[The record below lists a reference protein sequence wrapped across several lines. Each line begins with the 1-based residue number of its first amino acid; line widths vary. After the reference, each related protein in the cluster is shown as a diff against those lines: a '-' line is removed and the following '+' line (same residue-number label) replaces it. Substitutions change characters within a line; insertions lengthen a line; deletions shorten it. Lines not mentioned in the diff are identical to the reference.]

1 MATPRLP
8 NPGSDRGTWG
18 SILNEYLTVEHNPDG
33 TLKKA
38 ADIADAKTKANS
50 AVQSVNS
57 KAPISGDV
65 ALTAA
70 DVGALTQTAADAR
83 YIAGLKQTTAPG
95 SPALNDL
102 WYDSTNDLW
111 KRWNG
116 SAWVT
121 AVNVTSVDG
130 QSGVVDLSTTYV
142 GQPAVAPTNGQLLRW
157 DSLLGEYVATNP
169 VGAGRIAAAV
179 NVTNVATSIPGPG
192 AGGGIGSTIAVPGTA
207 ISVTDSGGRPVV
219 IRFGATFNQSV
230 TGQGSV
236 FMALKETTSGVVDV
250 VIHVTPLPNSAAAG
264 LTTITLG
271 AYEFDIGVVTTTRTF
286 DLRVLLYCPA
296 ANNPSGSILNSA
308 INPSWMRAD
317 AA

>member
-1 MATPRLP
+1 MARLP
-8 NPGSDRGTWG
+8 NPGSDKGTWG
-18 SILNEYLTVEHNPDG
+18 DILNDYLSVEHNADG

-38 ADIADAKTKANS
+38 ADIADAKATADS
-50 AVQSVNS
+50 AVQTVNS
-57 KAPISGDV
+57 VTPTAGNV
-65 ALTAA
+65 TLTAA
-70 DVGALTQTAADAR
+70 DVGAISQANADNR
-83 YIAGLKQTTAPG
+83 YILGVKQTSAPG

-116 SAWVT
+116 TTWVT
-121 AVNVTSVDG
+121 AVNVTSIDG

-142 GQPAVAPTNGQLLRW
+142 GQPAVAPSDGQLLRW

-179 NVTNVATSIPGPG
+179 NVTNVGTNIPGPG
-192 AGGGIGSTIAVPGTA
+192 AGGGIGATITIPGTA
-207 ISVTDSGGRPVV
+207 ISVTNSGGRPVV

-230 TGQGSV
+230 IGQGSV
-236 FMALKETTSGVVDV
+236 FLALKETTSGVVDM
-250 VIHVTPLPNSAAAG
+250 VIHVTPAPNSVAAG
-264 LTTITLG
+264 LTTVTLG

-286 DLRVLLYCPA
+286 DLRALLYCPTS
-296 ANNPSGSILNSA
+296 NNPSGTILNST
-308 INPSWMRAD
+308 INPSWIRAD